1 MRAKINH
8 ITIVSEDNYALG
20 RFYEGFFHLKPTG
33 TKGPLDDVS
42 LGDGHVGMNI
52 KPRLSG
58 QPAQLDH
65 FGIEVDDLATALT
78 RLRQYDPALEW
89 LERPGSGMI
98 SANDPDGNV
107 FGLWQSGA
115 TPQGG
120 LGAEEIYPVDG
131 RTQDRVI
138 DHIALRVLHPQKVAA
153 FYEQVFDL
161 KRIDGPSPGKNAYL
175 SDGHITLVII
185 PWRLEDFEGTGIS
198 ARGMDHIGF
207 KVESVDALKAD
218 IERATERNYRFQPSP
233 SIVGR
238 GKEGAGRLVM
248 FRKTCPLGCH
258 HMADP
263 DGLLLDVTE

>member
-1 MRAKINH
+1 MKARINH
-8 ITIVSEDNYALG
+8 VTIVSEDNYALG

-33 TKGPLDDVS
+33 TKGALDDVS
-42 LGDGHVGMNI
+42 IGDGHVGMNI
-52 KPRLSG
+52 KARQSG

-65 FGIEVDDLATALT
+65 FGIEVDDLSEALA
-78 RLRQYDPALEW
+78 RLRTSYPKLEW
-89 LERPGSGMI
+89 LERPGSKAI
-98 SANDPDGNV
+98 SAHDPDGNV
-107 FGLWQSGA
+107 FGLWQTGTTDA
-115 TPQGG
+115 D
-120 LGAEEIYPVDG
+120 EIYSADG

-138 DHIALRVLHPQKVAA
+138 DHFALRVLHPEKVAA
-153 FYEQVFDL
+153 FYETVFDL
-161 KRIDGPSPGKNAYL
+161 KRIDGPGPSKNAYL
-175 SDGHITLVII
+175 TDGHVTLVII

-207 KVESVDALKAD
+207 KVESVAALKAD
-218 IERATERNYRFQPSP
+218 IERATERNYRFQPSA